1 MPKTAPKKK
10 LSVLKRIRQNEK
22 RRERNAYIKATLK
35 TSVKKA
41 RLSLDG
47 KSMDKAKELVLDA
60 AKKLDKAVTKGVIHK
75 NTASRKKS
83 RLAHA
88 LNALQKKAG

>member
-1 MPKTAPKKK
+1 MPKTAPKRK

-22 RRERNAYIKATLK
+22 KRERNAYIKATLK
-35 TSVKKA
+35 STIKKA
-41 RLSLDG
+41 RTSLAG
-47 KSMDKAKELVLDA
+47 KKTDNAKELVLAA

-83 RLAHA
+83 RLMRA
-88 LNALQKKAG
+88 LNALQKKSA